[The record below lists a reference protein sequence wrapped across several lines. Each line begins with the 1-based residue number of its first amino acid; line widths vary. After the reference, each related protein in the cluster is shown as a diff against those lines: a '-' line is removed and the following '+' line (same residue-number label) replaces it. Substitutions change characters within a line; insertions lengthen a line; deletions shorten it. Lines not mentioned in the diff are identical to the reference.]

1 MDIMDESKREI
12 HFDPIPNMPHTDT
25 NIGDY
30 EISDDIFSEEHHE
43 EETMMQR
50 KSFFAKLF
58 STN

>member
-1 MDIMDESKREI
+1 
-12 HFDPIPNMPHTDT
+12 MPHTDT

>member
-1 MDIMDESKREI
+1 MNILWILWTKASEK
-12 HFDPIPNMPHTDT
+12 FTNMPHTDT